1 MNGLIDEILIYY
13 RALPPGEIR
22 TLYQKGSKACAA

>member
-1 MNGLIDEILIYY
+1 MNGLIDEILIHY
-13 RALPPGEIR
+13 RAPPPAEIR